1 MKAEMDREAGGHG
14 APPASWR
21 RWRAFLLGALLL
33 FGALLALSQAAE
45 RIPLLRP
52 LGKFILESGIDA
64 GALFYTEVEETGDAE
79 THMRN
84 TIRYPPRGR

>member
-1 MKAEMDREAGGHG
+1 MDREAGGGHG

-21 RWRAFLLGALLL
+21 RWGAFLLGALLL
-33 FGALLALSQAAE
+33 LGALFGISQAVE
-45 RIPLLRP
+45 RVPFLRP
-52 LGKFILESGIDA
+52 LAQFILESGIDA

-84 TIRYPPRGR
+84 TILYPPRGR

>member
-1 MKAEMDREAGGHG
+1 MDRKTGGYG

-21 RWRAFLLGALLL
+21 RWRAFSLGVLLL
-33 FGALLALSQAAE
+33 LAALFGITQCVERVPLVKPLA
-45 RIPLLRP
+45 R
-52 LGKFILESGIDA
+52 FILDSGIDA

-84 TIRYPPRGR
+84 SIRFAPRGP